1 MLALLFALQ
10 SADPP
15 TYSGLAK
22 QLVVAIPRVEAGARV
37 DGALDEPVWRRA
49 ARLAGFSQYRPLDG
63 RPAEDSTE
71 GPGRYPPDAIRF
83 GERAH
88 QPHGHV
94 VRATLAERA
103 NSDAHDNID

>member
-49 ARLAGFSQYRPLDG
+49 ARLAGFSQYPPVDG
-63 RPAEDSTE
+63 PPAEDSTQVLVW
-71 GPGRYPPDAIRF
+71 YPPDAISF
-83 GERAH
+83 GVRAYE
-88 QPHGHV
+88 PHGNV
-94 VRATLAERA
+94 VLATLPHRR
-103 NSDAHDNID
+103 SLDAVEH